1 MGAKSYVCKSY
12 RGKTGWGGGAFFPP
26 PPPPILNR
34 VKTKPVG
41 VNSSIYFDFNK
52 WNNKEGPIFKV
63 GDHVKISKHQNI
75 FAKGNFPNWSEEVF
89 VIKKFKKTV
98 PWTYVNSDLNG
109 KEIAGVFYEKE
120 LHKAN

>member
-1 MGAKSYVCKSY
+1 MGLTPTFAKVTEEKLEE
-12 RGKTGWGGGAFFPP
+12 GGGGGFLSP

-75 FAKGNFPNWSEEVF
+75 FAKGNVPNCSEEVF
-89 VIKKFKKTV
+89 VIKKFKKDC
-98 PWTYVNSDLNG
+98 PVN
-109 KEIAGVFYEKE
+109 IC
-120 LHKAN
+120 